1 MIAAFGSGAT
11 FSSDL
16 FAQPL
21 APGDMRAQ
29 QFLEFG
35 KQLLRQRCVV
45 PVSLQRG
52 NDLALPCDRLFGLC
66 DMAFSLSKML
76 LRQGRLH

>member
-1 MIAAFGSGAT
+1 MIAAFGSGASV
-11 FSSDL
+11 SSDL

-21 APGDMRAQ
+21 ALGDMHPQ

-35 KQLLRQRCVV
+35 EQLPRQRCIV
-45 PVSLQRG
+45 PVLLQHG
-52 NDLALPCDRLFGLC
+52 NDLALPCHRLFGLC

-76 LRQGRLH
+76 LRQGPLH